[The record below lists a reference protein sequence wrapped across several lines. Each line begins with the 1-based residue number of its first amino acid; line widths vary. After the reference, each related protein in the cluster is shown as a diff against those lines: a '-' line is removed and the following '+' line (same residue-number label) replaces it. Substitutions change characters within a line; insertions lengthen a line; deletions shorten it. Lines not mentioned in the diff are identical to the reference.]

1 MKRHKEINSL
11 LKENKLYKDQVD
23 GIRRKFGDL
32 SEIQNKFDLALMKE
46 QKVSD
51 LLAELDHTMKSTENQ
66 LACYKCMNLLDDPV
80 VLAPCSHIMCK
91 KCVEPSKEK
100 SCPQCQSKIT

>member
-32 SEIQNKFDLALMKE
+32 GEIQNKFDLALMKE

-66 LACYKCMNLLDDPV
+66 LACYKCMNLLDLV
-80 VLAPCSHIMCK
+80 FNKKMNNYYVLLATSNMG
-91 KCVEPSKEK
+91 
-100 SCPQCQSKIT
+100 ITHSF